1 MQREPL
7 KIQPNNLRIPPQN
20 TEAEQIVL
28 GSILIDKNA
37 IHKVAD
43 ILGPEDF
50 YSPANGQIYKA
61 ILDLHYKNQP
71 VDISTVATYLK
82 EKGTLKNIGG
92 NSYLAEL
99 TNLVATSGNADH
111 YGKIVQQKKT
121 LRDLIQIAGEISEN
135 SFGKVEDVEEL
146 LDTVEQKIMKVSQRT
161 ITKTFI
167 SLKEDLK
174 TAFERMEKLNSQGDG
189 LRGVPTGFRQMD
201 NYLSGL
207 QKSDLIILGA
217 RPSLGKTSL
226 ALDIMRHAALDYKVP
241 IGFFSLEMSRDQ
253 VVDRII
259 SAESKVSLWKI
270 RSGKI
275 HEDVEFQLIQQALDK
290 LVDAPIFIED
300 TPSMNILQMRSMAR
314 RLQLEHGL
322 GLIVVDYLQL
332 ITPRT
337 NTDNVVQQVTEI
349 SRGLKALAREL
360 EVPVIAVSQLSR
372 DVDKRDFRAP
382 KLSDLR
388 DSGSIEQDAD
398 VVMFISR
405 KDRSGMDITPEEQ
418 DVAQISIAK
427 HRNGPIGGFNLKF
440 DQEFASFRE
449 IDEHHEKM
457 PDIF

>member
-1 MQREPL
+1 M
-7 KIQPNNLRIPPQN
+7 
-20 TEAEQIVL
+20 L
-28 GSILIDKNA
+28 GSVLIDKNA

-61 ILDLHYKNQP
+61 ILDLHYKNHP

-82 EKGTLKNIGG
+82 EKGTLKDLGG
-92 NSYLAEL
+92 NSYLADL

-121 LRDLIQIAGEISEN
+121 LRDLIFTAGEISEGA
-135 SFGKVEDVEEL
+135 FGKVEDVEAL
-146 LDTVEQKIMKVSQRT
+146 LDEVEQKIMKISQRT
-161 ITKTFI
+161 ISKAFI

-174 TAFERMEKLNSQGDG
+174 IAFERMERLSSQGDG
-189 LRGVPTGFRQMD
+189 LRGVGTGFKRMD

-226 ALDIMRHAALDYKVP
+226 ALDIMRHAALDHKVP
-241 IGFFSLEMSRDQ
+241 VGLFSLEMSRDQ

-259 SAESKVSLWKI
+259 SAESKVPLWKL

-275 HEDVEFQLIQQALDK
+275 HEDVEFQLIQQSLDK

-300 TPSMNILQMRSMAR
+300 TPAMNILQMRSMAR
-314 RLQLEHGL
+314 RLQMEHGL
-322 GLIVVDYLQL
+322 GLIIVDYLQL
-332 ITPRT
+332 ITPRG

-360 EVPVIAVSQLSR
+360 EVPVLALSQLSR
-372 DVDKRDFRAP
+372 DVEKRDFRAP

-427 HRNGPIGGFNLKF
+427 HRNGPIGAFNLKF
-440 DQEFASFRE
+440 DQEFASFCDV
-449 IDEHHEKM
+449 DEYHEKA

>member
-1 MQREPL
+1 M
-7 KIQPNNLRIPPQN
+7 
-20 TEAEQIVL
+20 
-28 GSILIDKNA
+28 IDKNA

-50 YSPANGQIYKA
+50 YSPTNAQIYRA
-61 ILDLHYKNQP
+61 ILDLHFKNQP
-71 VDISTVATYLK
+71 VDVSTVATYLK
-82 EKGTLKNIGG
+82 EKGTLKNLGG
-92 NSYLAEL
+92 SSYLADL

-111 YGKIVQQKKT
+111 YGRIVQQKKT

-146 LDTVEQKIMKVSQRT
+146 LDEVEQKIMKVSQRT
-161 ITKTFI
+161 ISKTFI

-174 TAFERMEKLNSQGDG
+174 IAFERMERLSSQGDG
-189 LRGVPTGFRQMD
+189 LRGVGTGFKQMD
-201 NYLSGL
+201 HYLSGL
-207 QKSDLIILGA
+207 QKSDLVILGA

-226 ALDIMRHAALDYKVP
+226 ALDIMRNAALIHNVP
-241 IGFFSLEMSRDQ
+241 VGLFSLEMSRDQ

-259 SAESKVSLWKI
+259 SAEAKVPLWKI
-270 RSGKI
+270 RAGKI
-275 HEDVEFQLIQQALDK
+275 HEDIEFQMIQQTLDK
-290 LVDAPIFIED
+290 LVGAPIFIED

-322 GLIVVDYLQL
+322 GLIIVDYLQL
-332 ITPRT
+332 ITPRG

-360 EVPVIAVSQLSR
+360 EVPVLALSQLSR

-427 HRNGPIGGFNLKF
+427 HRNGPIGVFNLKF
-440 DQEFASFRE
+440 DQEYASFCE
-449 IDEHHEKM
+449 VDEHHEKA
-457 PDIF
+457 PDFF